1 MKYRSKKAK
10 CAFGHLHDS
19 KKEAKRCNSLHELEK
34 AGVISDLKIQ
44 QKFEL
49 IPAQRYENMEN
60 ERSCSYVADFTY
72 YLNGIFTVEDTKG
85 FKTPEY
91 IIKRKLMKYRYCSD
105 GKAVFIET

>member
-1 MKYRSKKAK
+1 MKYNSKKTR
-10 CAFGHLHDS
+10 CANGHLHDS
-19 KKEAKRCNSLHELEK
+19 KKEAKRCNALHGLEN
-34 AGVISDLKIQ
+34 AGVISGLKIQ

-72 YLNGIFTVEDTKG
+72 YLNGIFTIEDTKG

-91 IIKRKLMKYRYCSD
+91 IIKRKLLKQRYCTNE
-105 GKAVFIET
+105 KTIFIET